1 MNIQIFG
8 TKKCNET
15 KKAERFFKERGI
27 KYQFVDMKKKG
38 MSKGEFNSVA
48 QANGGLDH
56 MINWEGKDQNL
67 LALIKYIANEDKL
80 EKVLENPQVIKTPVV
95 RNGKQSTLGYRPDVW
110 KKWIS
115 MIRFKLKKEHIEF
128 LKKMYPDNK
137 LIQRVLSFEKEGN
150 FEMDEEN
157 TYIDFMDYLDDE
169 SVAWM
174 DENYDA
180 TPQTIM
186 LESIRDDIFCQTN

>member
-80 EKVLENPQVIKTPVV
+80 EKVLENPQVIKIPVV
-95 RNGKQSTLGYRPDVW
+95 RNGKQSTLEYQPDVW
-110 KKWIS
+110 KKW
-115 MIRFKLKKEHIEF
+115 
-128 LKKMYPDNK
+128 N
-137 LIQRVLSFEKEGN
+137 
-150 FEMDEEN
+150 
-157 TYIDFMDYLDDE
+157 
-169 SVAWM
+169 
-174 DENYDA
+174 
-180 TPQTIM
+180 
-186 LESIRDDIFCQTN
+186 